1 MANQERRN
9 ILLGATLLAAA
20 VASAKGAKA
29 QTAPVTAGGLIE
41 EIKKRGVLRL
51 GQATF
56 VPATFRSKSGQIV
69 GHIPDLAQK
78 LADDMGVK
86 LEVTP
91 TPFDGIIPALLSGK
105 IDITIGMTVTPT
117 RNLTVNFSNPTV
129 VDGMHVVAS
138 KKAAAG
144 FNRMEQFNQPSV
156 TLVVRRATTG
166 SAAAQKYFPKAT
178 LRQFDDDAQV
188 MLELTNGRAHGFV
201 TAYPRT
207 VWAAED
213 NPDTLFIP
221 FEGLFA
227 KQANAIAYR
236 KGDADATN
244 FFNNWVQYHQ
254 MSGFLEERYQWW
266 FHDRKNWKDLV
277 QN

>member
-1 MANQERRN
+1 MSDQDRRN
-9 ILLGATLLAAA
+9 ILLGGTLLAAT
-20 VASAKGAKA
+20 VASASTARA
-29 QTAPVTAGGLIE
+29 QAPAATAGGMIE

-78 LADDMGVK
+78 LAEDMGVK

-105 IDITIGMTVTPT
+105 IDITIGMTITPT

-129 VDGMHVVAS
+129 VDGMHIVAS

-213 NPDTLFIP
+213 NPDALFIP

-227 KQANAIAYR
+227 KQANAIAHR

-266 FHDRKNWKDLV
+266 FHDRKNWRDLV